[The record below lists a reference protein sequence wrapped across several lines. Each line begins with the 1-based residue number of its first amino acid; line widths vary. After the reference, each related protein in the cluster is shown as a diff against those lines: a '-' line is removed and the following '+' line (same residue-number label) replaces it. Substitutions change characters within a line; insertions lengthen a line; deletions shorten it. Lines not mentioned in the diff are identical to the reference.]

1 MDHQYAQVM
10 RLYADDYYEELRRR
24 CMWPLLDL
32 TDSKDD
38 MVYLLERVRELKR
51 QFWDN
56 FDPIMATAKQAEKRA
71 EWITVIF
78 DRRLPYQ
85 DPHVLLRLRMDVR
98 SLLGRMDEICQ
109 LRNEIF
115 LVTDQPMSM
124 REVLISRIG
133 YICFGITMCCKLR
146 DSELYQRLSAWVQA
160 D

>member
-1 MDHQYAQVM
+1 
-10 RLYADDYYEELRRR
+10 
-24 CMWPLLDL
+24 MWPLLDL

-38 MVYLLERVRELKR
+38 MAYLLERARELKR

-56 FDPIMATAKQAEKRA
+56 FDPIVATAKQAEKRA
-71 EWITVIF
+71 EWITVTF

-115 LVTDQPMSM
+115 LVMDQPMSM

-133 YICFGITMCCKLR
+133 YICFGITMCCKLK
-146 DSELYQRLSAWVQA
+146 DSELYQRLSIWVRTN
-160 D
+160 

>member
-1 MDHQYAQVM
+1 
-10 RLYADDYYEELRRR
+10 
-24 CMWPLLDL
+24 MWPLLDL

-51 QFWDN
+51 QFWDD

-78 DRRLPYQ
+78 DRRLPYP

-115 LVTDQPMSM
+115 LVMDQPMSM

-133 YICFGITMCCKLR
+133 YICFGITMCCKLK
-146 DSELYQRLSAWVQA
+146 DSELYQRLSVWIRSNY
-160 D
+160 

>member
-1 MDHQYAQVM
+1 MDRQYAQVVQ
-10 RLYADDYYEELRRR
+10 LYANDYYEELRRR

-115 LVTDQPMSM
+115 LVMDQPMSM

-160 D
+160 N

>member
-1 MDHQYAQVM
+1 MDRQYAQVV

-24 CMWPLLDL
+24 CMWPLLNL
-32 TDSKDD
+32 TDSNDD
-38 MVYLLERVRELKR
+38 MTYLLERVRELKR
-51 QFWDN
+51 QFWDS
-56 FDPIMATAKQAEKRA
+56 FDPIMATVKQAGKRA
-71 EWITVIF
+71 EWATVIF
-78 DRRLPYQ
+78 NRRLPYQ

-133 YICFGITMCCKLR
+133 YICFAITMCRKLE
-146 DSELYQRLSAWVQA
+146 DSELYQRLSVWARSN
-160 D
+160 

>member
-1 MDHQYAQVM
+1 
-10 RLYADDYYEELRRR
+10 
-24 CMWPLLDL
+24 MWPLLDL

-56 FDPIMATAKQAEKRA
+56 FDPIKAIVKQAEKRA
-71 EWITVIF
+71 EWITAIF

-115 LVTDQPMSM
+115 LVMDQPMSM

-146 DSELYQRLSAWVQA
+146 DSELYQRLSIWVRTN
-160 D
+160 

>member
-1 MDHQYAQVM
+1 
-10 RLYADDYYEELRRR
+10 
-24 CMWPLLDL
+24 MWPLLDL

-38 MVYLLERVRELKR
+38 MVYLLGRVRELER

-56 FDPIMATAKQAEKRA
+56 FDPILATAKQAEKRA

-115 LVTDQPMSM
+115 LVMDQPMSM

-133 YICFGITMCCKLR
+133 YICFGITMCRKLR
-146 DSELYQRLSAWVQA
+146 NSELYQRLSVWVRMY
-160 D
+160 

>member
-1 MDHQYAQVM
+1 
-10 RLYADDYYEELRRR
+10 
-24 CMWPLLDL
+24 MWPLLDL

-115 LVTDQPMSM
+115 LVMDQPMSM

-133 YICFGITMCCKLR
+133 YICFGITMCRKLR

-160 D
+160 N

>member
-1 MDHQYAQVM
+1 
-10 RLYADDYYEELRRR
+10 
-24 CMWPLLDL
+24 MWPLLNL

-38 MVYLLERVRELKR
+38 MTYLLEPVRELKR

-56 FDPIMATAKQAEKRA
+56 FDPIMATVKQAEKRA
-71 EWITVIF
+71 EWVTVIF

-115 LVTDQPMSM
+115 LVMDQPMSM

-133 YICFGITMCCKLR
+133 YICFGITMCRKLR
-146 DSELYQRLSAWVQA
+146 ASELYQRLSVWVQTN
-160 D
+160 

>member
-1 MDHQYAQVM
+1 
-10 RLYADDYYEELRRR
+10 
-24 CMWPLLDL
+24 MWPLLDL

-115 LVTDQPMSM
+115 LVMDQPMSM

-160 D
+160 N

>member
-1 MDHQYAQVM
+1 
-10 RLYADDYYEELRRR
+10 
-24 CMWPLLDL
+24 MWPLLDL

-71 EWITVIF
+71 ERITAIF

-109 LRNEIF
+109 LRNEVF
-115 LVTDQPMSM
+115 LVMDQPMSM

-133 YICFGITMCCKLR
+133 YICFGITMCRKLR

-160 D
+160 N